1 MSRRHGLRWGRLAL
15 LPLLIGSLLC
25 GVVLGQERAVS
36 QEAINAAVDRGVS
49 WLLQQQ
55 RRDGSW
61 GENDLSPGLGPGHR
75 DARNDLTAFCAYTLL
90 KCKVP
95 KDHPA
100 LQRALQYLEQD
111 RPRTT
116 YAISNQLMLL
126 AATGDERWEDRIDQ
140 LVEDLLELRFP
151 GHETWGYPNHPSIQT
166 DLSNTQYAVLGL
178 RAAAMSGA
186 KIPSKVWPAVAERVL
201 MHQEEPQAAE
211 PEEGRTTRPMKAGFA
226 YLLPNPS
233 SPSFGY
239 NVPNASMTAAGLTV
253 LRIVEQ
259 QLGSKYPGRLR
270 RQAGEAVRLG
280 FRWLEESFSVTSNTS
295 GEEAWLY
302 YYLYGLQ
309 RVGALFEIEKIGS
322 HDWYWEGAAEL
333 VKWQQADGHWQKGG
347 YREWPRQPMP
357 HANSCYALLFLVKA
371 MAPVTS
377 DTPDRS
383 GVYAAEAQTDQV
395 HLRAAVRSDLSIWV
409 SGFGDGVIEANSA
422 TTEAGEG
429 LLVREVR
436 FFVDGELEATVD
448 GRLEAPWS
456 GERFAQKLSLGRN
469 GTFAV
474 HAEVSLRGPS
484 GGEVVL
490 RSATLE
496 VELSGVMEPWMLE
509 YTQAG
514 PLNLLR
520 GSKLTVTASSERGK
534 WTNLERVVDGYEA
547 SRWMAAPEDRAP
559 SVRIEL
565 DRAVRADTLV
575 LAQADS
581 HPAEVGRH
589 PRVKRVAIRINKAKE
604 ALEVDL
610 PEDVVRPL
618 RVTFPKRVR
627 VRLIEVEVLD
637 YAPGTEFK
645 DGPGFSEIGLYDLR

>member
-1 MSRRHGLRWGRLAL
+1 MSLRQVGLVLLRAL
-15 LPLLIGSLLC
+15 LGICLC
-25 GVVLGQERAVS
+25 SAAFGQERTVS
-36 QEAINAAVDRGVS
+36 QEAINASVDRGVA

-61 GENDLSPGLGPGHR
+61 GENDLSPTPGPSHR
-75 DARNDLTAFCAYTLL
+75 DSRNDLTAFCAYTLL

-100 LQRALQYLEQD
+100 VQRALLYLEQD

-126 AATGDERWEDRIDQ
+126 SATGDERWEDRIQ
-140 LVEDLLELRFP
+140 LLVEDLLDLRFP
-151 GHETWGYPNHPSIQT
+151 GHETWGYPGHASIQT

-186 KIPSKVWPAVAERVL
+186 KISWKIWPAIAERVL
-201 MHQEEPQAAE
+201 MHQEEPQDAA

-226 YLLPNPS
+226 YLLPNPAS
-233 SPSFGY
+233 KSFGY

-270 RQAGEAVRLG
+270 RRANEAVRLG
-280 FRWLEESFSVTSNTS
+280 FRWLEESFSVTSNTA
-295 GEEAWLY
+295 GEESWIY

-333 VKWQQADGHWQKGG
+333 VKWQGADGHWQKGG
-347 YREWPRQPMP
+347 FQEWPRQPMP

-377 DTPDRS
+377 DVPDRS
-383 GVYAAEAQTDQV
+383 GVYAAEAPTDQV

-409 SGFGDGVIEANSA
+409 SGFGDGVLERNTA

-429 LLVREVR
+429 LLVKEVR
-436 FFVDGELEATVD
+436 YFVDGELKASVP
-448 GRLEAPWS
+448 GQVEAPWK
-456 GERFAQKLSLGRN
+456 GERFAQKLNLGRN
-469 GTFAV
+469 GIFAV
-474 HAEVSLRGPS
+474 RAEVSLRGPS

-490 RSATLE
+490 RSSTFE
-496 VELSGVMEPWMLE
+496 VEISGVMEPWMLD
-509 YTQAG
+509 YTAAG
-514 PLNLLR
+514 AENLLH
-520 GSKLTVTASSERGK
+520 SAELTVTASSERGK
-534 WTNLERVVDGYEA
+534 WTTVGRVVDGYEA

-565 DRAVRADTLV
+565 RRAVRADTLV

-581 HPAEVGRH
+581 HAAEVGRH
-589 PRVKRVAIRINKAKE
+589 PRVKRVAVRINNDKD
-604 ALEVDL
+604 ALEVEL
-610 PEDVVRPL
+610 AEDVIKPVRITL
-618 RVTFPKRVR
+618 PKRVR
-627 VRLIEVEVLD
+627 VRLIEVEILD
-637 YAPGTEFK
+637 YAPGSEFK
-645 DGPGFSEIGLYDLR
+645 DGPGFSEIGLFDLR

>member
-1 MSRRHGLRWGRLAL
+1 VRLVLLRVFLGIA
-15 LPLLIGSLLC
+15 LC
-25 GVVLGQERAVS
+25 GAALGQGRQVS
-36 QEAINAAVDRGVS
+36 QEAINDAVDRGVA

-61 GENDLSPGLGPGHR
+61 GENDLSPVPKGGHR
-75 DARNDLTAFCAYTLL
+75 DSRNDLTAFCAYTLL

-100 LQRALQYLEQD
+100 LQRALLYLEQD

-116 YAISNQLMLL
+116 YSISNQLMLL

-151 GHETWGYPNHPSIQT
+151 GHETWGYPGHPSIQT

-186 KIPSKVWPAVAERVL
+186 KIPSKIWPAIAERVL
-201 MHQEEPQAAE
+201 MHQEEPQEAE

-226 YLLPNPS
+226 YLLPNPAS
-233 SPSFGY
+233 KSFGY

-270 RQAGEAVRLG
+270 RRANDAVRLG
-280 FRWLEESFSVTSNTS
+280 FRWLEEGFSVTSNTA
-295 GEEAWLY
+295 GEESWIY

-309 RVGALFEIEKIGS
+309 RVGALFEIEKIGT

-333 VKWQQADGHWQKGG
+333 VKWQGADGHWQKGG
-347 YREWPRQPMP
+347 FQDWPRQPMP

-377 DTPDRS
+377 ETPERS
-383 GVYAAEAQTDQV
+383 GVYAAEAPSDQV

-409 SGFGDGVIEANSA
+409 SGFGEGVLEQNRA
-422 TTEAGEG
+422 TTEDGDG

-436 FFVDGELEATVD
+436 YYVDEQLSATVP
-448 GRLEAPWS
+448 GQVESPWK

-474 HAEVSLRGPS
+474 RAEVSLRGPS

-490 RSATLE
+490 RSATLQ
-496 VELSGVMEPWMLE
+496 VELLGIMEPWMLE
-509 YTQAG
+509 YTAAG
-514 PLNLLR
+514 VGNLL
-520 GSKLTVTASSERGK
+520 SSAELTLTASSERGK
-534 WTNLERVVDGYEA
+534 WTTVGRAVDGYEA
-547 SRWMAAPEDRAP
+547 SRWMAAPEDRRP
-559 SVRIEL
+559 RVRIEL
-565 DRAVRADTLV
+565 GRAARADTLV

-581 HPAEVGRH
+581 HPGELGRH
-589 PRVKRVAIRINKAKE
+589 PRVKRVAIRVNNDKD

-610 PEDVVRPL
+610 PEDVIRPARITL
-618 RVTFPKRVR
+618 AKRVR
-627 VRLIEVEVLD
+627 VRVIEVEILEYV
-637 YAPGTEFK
+637 PGSEYK
-645 DGPGFSEIGLYDLR
+645 DGPGFAEIGLFDLR